1 MNPKMTIVG
10 RLGRDP
16 EAMGATGV
24 RFSVVTQD
32 RVKNDKGEWEDR
44 DTTWHTVKA
53 WRTLAQQALSTLKKG
68 QEVIVYGTF
77 SADEWVDKEGQE
89 RVTNEVTAES
99 IAVTVY
105 TLSKMDTTPVNDPRV
120 KETVNA

>member
-10 RLGRDP
+10 RLGKDP
-16 EAMGATGV
+16 EAIGTSGA

-44 DTTWHTVKA
+44 DTTWHNIKA
-53 WRTLAQQALSTLKKG
+53 WKTLGQQALATLKKG

-77 SADEWVDKEGQE
+77 SADEWIDKEGQK
-89 RVTNEVTAES
+89 RITNEVHADS

-105 TLSKMDTTPVNDPRV
+105 TLSKMNTTPVNDPWAR
-120 KETVNA
+120 ETVNA